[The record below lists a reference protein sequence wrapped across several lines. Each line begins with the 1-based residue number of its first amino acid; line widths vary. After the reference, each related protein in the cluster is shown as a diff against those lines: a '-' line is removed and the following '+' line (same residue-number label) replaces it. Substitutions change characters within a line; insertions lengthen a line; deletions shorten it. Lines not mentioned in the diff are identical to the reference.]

1 MEHDCLL
8 H

>member
-8 H
+8 